1 MVRTPSSNALA
12 VKPSLHAPTSGLS
25 QLFGPESLFTY
36 HMRSQLEAQRWSVSG
51 LDTQPKLSG
60 HCEPLEMQ
68 PRVAG
73 SGLMVSKDELCSGR
87 HLRPWLAFA

>member
-1 MVRTPSSNALA
+1 MAAKEKKRKTLCGWKDPRSSFPL
-12 VKPSLHAPTSGLS
+12 GL
-25 QLFGPESLFTY
+25 LGSLFTY